1 MSDFI
6 RINYSEATALDFK
19 PPCTYYIKDAMDN
32 YVFIKTRNRKV
43 AQELVNAEYG
53 AGKYRVSSS
62 KLF

>member
-1 MSDFI
+1 MNNFI
-6 RINYSEATALDFK
+6 RVNYNEATSLEFK
-19 PPCTYYIKDAMDN
+19 PPCTFYIKDAMDDF
-32 YVFIKTRNRKV
+32 VFIKTRSRKV